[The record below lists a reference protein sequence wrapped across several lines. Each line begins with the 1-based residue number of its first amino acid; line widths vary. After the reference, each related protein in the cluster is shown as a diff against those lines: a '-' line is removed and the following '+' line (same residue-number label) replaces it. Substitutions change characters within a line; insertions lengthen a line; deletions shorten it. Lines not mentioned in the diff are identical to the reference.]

1 MHNVTSM
8 YANMYEYFDLL
19 IQMVNML
26 ILVVICINVFK
37 IRHAKEKKD

>member
-1 MHNVTSM
+1 MHEVTHV
-8 YANMYEYFDLL
+8 YANMYEFFDLM

-37 IRHAKEKKD
+37 IKNAKEKKN